1 MRSSDQKIAVRF
13 TLSPMMEDNTIL
25 ARNTTEYINI
35 KVGTTV
41 ILSSHLLPKIKLDR
55 WSIQNPKLYKVT
67 AEVLL
72 AKTNVITSTR
82 NDDYNDEE
90 EQVLD
95 SQKIEV
101 GSYLF
106 FPSISEFGP

>member
-1 MRSSDQKIAVRF
+1 MRSSDQKIAARF

-67 AEVLL
+67 AEVLV

-82 NDDYNDEE
+82 NNDYNDEE

-95 SQKIEV
+95 STWI
-101 GSYLF
+101 
-106 FPSISEFGP
+106 